1 MERFSVLA
9 NAAASTIAD
18 AINGFLARGNPRGMP
33 VRPTGRVPEC
43 KWKGTIVGL
52 HEDGTQFTLSVVM
65 TPQRSEGGMPIGFL
79 AMSSDIA
86 EGVRLTVKL
95 ERTSAYAHP
104 TLELV
109 PDALV
114 TVNTSDE
121 IQLATAEAAI
131 LHGDSETG
139 SRRPAVEMLIADRY
153 LDFHPGVRIAFFSE
167 SQPHPSGAAPQRSVQ
182 NQNGGANCYVHKQVE
197 FRRCCDV
204 VRAMRMLWL
213 RPDPSPQSHLSTK
226 NARSHV

>member
-1 MERFSVLA
+1 
-9 NAAASTIAD
+9 
-18 AINGFLARGNPRGMP
+18 MP
-33 VRPTGRVPEC
+33 VRPAERAPEC
-43 KWKGTIVGL
+43 KWKGIVVGL
-52 HEDGTQFTLSVVM
+52 HEDGTQFTLWVVM
-65 TPQRSEGGMPIGFL
+65 TPRLSEDGMPIGFL
-79 AMSSDIA
+79 ATSSDIA

-95 ERTSAYAHP
+95 ERTSAYAHR

-114 TVNTSDE
+114 NVNTSDE
-121 IQLATAEAAI
+121 IQLANAEAAI
-131 LHGDSETG
+131 LHGDSQTG

-153 LDFHPGVRIAFFSE
+153 LDLHPGVRIAFFPE

-213 RPDPSPQSHLSTK
+213 RPDPSPRLHVSTMK
-226 NARSHV
+226 ARSHV